1 MFKNNCCALQMLAA
15 AQRTIYFGNRKFVD
29 VVILRSRMSV
39 LHGVNDQSRSVLGFS
54 NVSGVHQ
61 CLFSF
66 RSSEEMLQSASSDVE
81 FSTSILVNRYIT
93 WVSVKA
99 MQVEICRRRAGERYQ
114 VWHIPELRHI
124 LFSWARRLF
133 S

>member
-1 MFKNNCCALQMLAA
+1 MLAA

-93 WVSVKA
+93 WVSV
-99 MQVEICRRRAGERYQ
+99 
-114 VWHIPELRHI
+114 
-124 LFSWARRLF
+124 
-133 S
+133 